1 MVFCDI
7 GTSVLGE
14 SGLAA
19 LFGGDPI
26 APPTQGYVQG
36 IRD

>member
-1 MVFCDI
+1 MVSCDI
-7 GTSVLGE
+7 GTSVLNG

-19 LFGGDPI
+19 LFGGDGI
-26 APPTQGYVQG
+26 ASPTQGYVQG